1 VFLQNFRTGILSKE
15 FASRIF
21 IYKKNIKN
29 EQIKITMGRI
39 IAGKTSDITPGKMIK
54 VSIDGRDI
62 LVANID
68 GEYCATDDS
77 CTHSGSSLSEG
88 KLDGCTITCGWH
100 AAEFD
105 CKTGKFLKFPVKL
118 RDLTSYDVIVESD
131 NVFVEM

>member
-1 VFLQNFRTGILSKE
+1 
-15 FASRIF
+15 
-21 IYKKNIKN
+21 
-29 EQIKITMGRI
+29 MGKI
-39 IAGKTSDITPGKMIK
+39 IAGKISDIPPGKMIK

-68 GEYCATDDS
+68 GKYCATDDT

-100 AAEFD
+100 GAQFD
-105 CKTGKFLKFPVKL
+105 CKTGKLSKFPAKI
-118 RDLTSYDVIVESD
+118 RDLTSYSVVVESD

>member
-1 VFLQNFRTGILSKE
+1 MR
-15 FASRIF
+15 
-21 IYKKNIKN
+21 
-29 EQIKITMGRI
+29 KII
-39 IAGKTSDITPGKMIK
+39 VGKTSDISPGKMIK

-88 KLDGCTITCGWH
+88 KLEGDIITCGWH
-100 AAEFD
+100 AAQFD
-105 CKTGKFLKFPVKL
+105 CKTGKLVKFPAKI
-118 RDLTSYDVIVESD
+118 RDLTSYNVVVESD